1 MGRMPERC
9 GGRDRRRG
17 LHRRG
22 AALLAVLAAPPAAA
36 PLQAQASGDSA
47 TYTVTFQGNWTT
59 ASTPGGVVSGA
70 HFTTLIG
77 AVHNALATFWQPGG
91 LATPGV
97 EQVAELGFTPPFR
110 REIEANPNAVSVIM
124 QGVGSGGTGAAT
136 FEVTVTRS
144 HPLVTL
150 LSMIGPSPDWFV
162 GISGRSLL
170 DGEGRWLPGLEIDL
184 FPYDAGTEEG
194 TGFSLSNPATS
205 PRQPIMS
212 IRDMGR
218 FSDVRMARLTFVR
231 SDDPTVSAEA
241 GSAAEGSPVPF
252 TVGLSRAVDAD
263 VVLAWKTTDGTATAG
278 DDYTAVTGREVTVPA
293 GATAATFAVPT
304 TDDDLVETD
313 ETFTVAVAASGPLPR
328 GVTVPDGLQATGVI
342 EDDDS
347 RASGFTDDPVVAGGT
362 VVRAVHLTELRERI
376 DALRATG
383 GLQPFAYADPTI
395 RAGVTRVRALHL
407 TELRAALDEAYDAA
421 GRARPRY
428 TGAVQAGVAV
438 RALHVNELRRA
449 TQALE

>member
-17 LHRRG
+17 LRRRE

-36 PLQAQASGDSA
+36 PLQAQTSADSA

-77 AVHNALATFWQPGG
+77 AVHNATVTFWQPGG
-91 LATPGV
+91 MATPGV
-97 EQVAELGFTPPFR
+97 EQVAELGFTAPFR

-124 QGVGSGGTGAAT
+124 QGVGGGGTGAAT
-136 FEVTVTRS
+136 FEVAVTRS

-212 IRDMGR
+212 IRDTGR

-231 SDDPTVSAEA
+231 S
-241 GSAAEGSPVPF
+241 
-252 TVGLSRAVDAD
+252 
-263 VVLAWKTTDGTATAG
+263 
-278 DDYTAVTGREVTVPA
+278 
-293 GATAATFAVPT
+293 
-304 TDDDLVETD
+304 
-313 ETFTVAVAASGPLPR
+313 
-328 GVTVPDGLQATGVI
+328 
-342 EDDDS
+342 
-347 RASGFTDDPVVAGGT
+347 RASGFTDDPVVAGDT

-376 DALRATG
+376 DALRVAG
-383 GLQPFAYADPTI
+383 GLRPFAYADPTI
-395 RAGVTRVRALHL
+395 RARVTRVRALHL
-407 TELRAALDEAYDAA
+407 TELRTALDEAYDAA
-421 GRARPRY
+421 GRSRPRY

-449 TQALE
+449 VQALE